1 MLVWN
6 IMKSL
11 WTKLIKFRCSEST
24 TAERLILI
32 RLTIDIYA
40 VRNTAP
46 DWINFKSFFMFS
58 LSCNAM
64 ICIVSHLGY
73 RDMYRISEEQYCLS
87 TTIKYIRDVYTNTIL
102 SIYVPEY
109 IHECIGLYRHQLNFS
124 KKRSLKNL
132 LLKHLSCKKT
142 KHKPS
147 RWNKW

>member
-87 TTIKYIRDVYTNTIL
+87 TTIKYI
-102 SIYVPEY
+102 
-109 IHECIGLYRHQLNFS
+109 HECIGLYRHQLNFS